1 MNGIEAICGAL
12 STALI
17 PSEVWVDGS
26 FLTQKIDP
34 ADVDLAV
41 RLPYSRLPNP
51 SPEQGALLQRIS
63 SKNFAGCDSYVFL
76 DYPNGHAQYAVGDMM
91 RAYWQRQFGF
101 SRNDQFKGIAVTR
114 TPFND

>member
-1 MNGIEAICGAL
+1 MSAVEAVCAAL

-34 ADVDLAV
+34 ADVDVAV
-41 RLPYSRLPNP
+41 RLSHARLPSP
-51 SPEQGALLQRIS
+51 SSDQGALLNRIAKKQFS
-63 SKNFAGCDSYVFL
+63 GCDSFIFFE
-76 DYPNGHAQYAVGDMM
+76 YPAGHTYHASGDMM

-101 SRNDQFKGIAVTR
+101 NRRDQFKGVVVVR
-114 TPFND
+114 TPFS